1 MGLGFGKHPRSL
13 TDLLPI
19 LHASHATRSAALHSH
34 WVSMGARRS
43 VALAR
48 VAWPLL
54 SPRRGALLGLLG
66 VWASPSIRLASHLPH
81 RIHGARSL
89 TERRK
94 DISWTCHD
102 MIFNT

>member
-1 MGLGFGKHPRSL
+1 MGLGFGETWRRL

-19 LHASHATRSAALHSH
+19 LHASHATGSAALHSH

-48 VAWPLL
+48 VARPLL
-54 SPRRGALLGLLG
+54 SPWRGPLLGLLG
-66 VWASPSIRLASHLPH
+66 VRASPSVRLASHLPH

-89 TERRK
+89 TKGRK
-94 DISWTCHD
+94 EIS
-102 MIFNT
+102 